1 MTLSSD
7 VLTRFAYE
15 LLIAAKVRPA
25 KADLVATSLV
35 AANLRGV
42 DSHGLQLLPFYIE
55 LILMGNIDIQAD
67 GRIVSENGAC
77 LTYDS
82 QNGIGQWISETCC
95 AHAIRLARAHGI
107 GMVVARESNH
117 FGAAAFWA
125 QRMSSAGLIGIVMC
139 NASPLVAPWQGK
151 DQRFGTNPICM
162 SVPGPNTWLLDMATT
177 TAALG
182 RILNAKF
189 KGHATIPN

>member
-55 LILMGNIDIQAD
+55 LILMGKYRHPSRWPDRQ
-67 GRIVSENGAC
+67 
-77 LTYDS
+77 
-82 QNGIGQWISETCC
+82 
-95 AHAIRLARAHGI
+95 
-107 GMVVARESNH
+107 
-117 FGAAAFWA
+117 
-125 QRMSSAGLIGIVMC
+125 
-139 NASPLVAPWQGK
+139 
-151 DQRFGTNPICM
+151 
-162 SVPGPNTWLLDMATT
+162 
-177 TAALG
+177 
-182 RILNAKF
+182 
-189 KGHATIPN
+189 